1 MKSLTIKI
9 RKKFELL
16 GKECITAELPYTN
29 RLSDFKIIYKNKEKN
44 LYIMQKIDNPD
55 ITIYYLTKETKKD
68 QHQIIFEW
76 KDKKNYPG
84 EKLIDFFKEIIENNT
99 NKTIYIEVE
108 RKATTKE
115 KESIIK
121 IYEEDLEYFE
131 KYKAD
136 LKELK
141 KAIEELKTILNKE
154 LKIIE
159 LNRYGVKNEK
169 VSA

>member
-1 MKSLTIKI
+1 MKALTIKI

-16 GKECITAELPYTN
+16 GRECITAELSYTN
-29 RLSDFKIIYKNKEKN
+29 KLSDFKIMYKNKEKG
-44 LYIMQKIDNPD
+44 LYILQKIDNPD
-55 ITIYYLTKETKKD
+55 ITIYYITKETKKD

-99 NKTIYIEVE
+99 DKTIYIELA
-108 RKATTKE
+108 RRSTTKE

-131 KYKAD
+131 KYKVD
-136 LKELK
+136 LQKLK
-141 KAIEELKTILNKE
+141 KAIKELETILNKK
-154 LKIIE
+154 LRIKE
-159 LNRYGVKNEK
+159 LNRHEVRNEK
-169 VSA
+169 ISA